1 MHAASLPHAA
11 PASMLRQAEALV
23 GLPYLPRVQD
33 CMHLV
38 LRAQRQ
44 LFGRTVGVP
53 DGAHPVHP
61 HRQQRLIMAGV
72 GTLVRPLELDEAPAD
87 GDLVLWLAEGEL
99 GTHYHAG
106 TLLLHAGEQWVLHTS
121 EELGASVLQ
130 RLAEC
135 GMWGLRLEG
144 IYRWL

>member
-1 MHAASLPHAA
+1 MAATQAVT
-11 PASMLRQAEALV
+11 LRQAEALV
-23 GLPYLPRVQD
+23 GLPYVPRVQD

-38 LRAQRQ
+38 LRAQQQ
-44 LFGRTVGVP
+44 LWGRNPAMPAG
-53 DGAHPVHP
+53 VHP
-61 HRQQRLIMAGV
+61 AAPRRQARLVHDGLA
-72 GTLVRPLELDEAPAD
+72 TLVRRLADGEAPVC
-87 GDLVLWLAEGEL
+87 GDLVLWLADGDL
-99 GTHYHAG
+99 GQHYHAG

-135 GMWGLRLEG
+135 RMWGLRLEG

>member
-1 MHAASLPHAA
+1 VHAPT
-11 PASMLRQAEALV
+11 LRDAEALV
-23 GLPYLPRVQD
+23 GLPYVPRVQD

-38 LRAQRQ
+38 LRAQRE
-44 LFGRTVGVP
+44 LFGRAVAVP
-53 DGAHPVHP
+53 AGAHPAHP
-61 HRQQRLIMAGV
+61 QRQGRLIVAGI
-72 GTLVRPLELDEAPAD
+72 GSLVRPLGNEEAPAD

-106 TLLLHAGEQWVLHTS
+106 TLMLHAGEQWVLHTS

-135 GMWGLRLEG
+135 RMWGLRLEG